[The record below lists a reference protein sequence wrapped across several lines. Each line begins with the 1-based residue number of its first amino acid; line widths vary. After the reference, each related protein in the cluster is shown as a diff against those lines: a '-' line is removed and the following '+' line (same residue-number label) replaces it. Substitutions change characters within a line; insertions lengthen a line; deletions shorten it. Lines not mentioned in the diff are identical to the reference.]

1 MMVEESTIVRLMDI
15 ANAACHK
22 GRPLEARTIFD
33 SILVIKPGHVP
44 ALIGQALSHIVV
56 DELGKAE
63 TMLRDILASHEGD
76 ADAQAMLGFCLIL
89 MKRTDEATALLEP
102 LKNTEGSAGKLAQSL
117 LLQA

>member
-1 MMVEESTIVRLMDI
+1 MLEESHFVRLLDI
-15 ANAACHK
+15 ANTACHK
-22 GRPLEARTIFD
+22 GMVSEARTIFD
-33 SILVIKPGHVP
+33 SILAIKPGHVP
-44 ALIGQALSHIVV
+44 ALIGHALSHIVV

-102 LKNTEGSAGKLAQSL
+102 LKDTEGSAGKLAQSL